1 MAQGE
6 KSADKAVK
14 KKAEG
19 QPTGTYKVTVEGTI
33 VKNGNPDPDP
43 LGDYRVTEFTKQ

>member
-14 KKAEG
+14 KKAQG
-19 QPTGTYKVTVEGTI
+19 QPTGKYKVTVEGTI
-33 VKNGNPDPDP
+33 EKTGNPEPTP
-43 LGDYRVTEFTKQ
+43 LGDYRVTEFRKK